1 MDNWRN
7 KCEAWFGNIGV
18 AVYRHP
24 VISISLVIFIVAAL
38 AVNLRHIR
46 LDMSTESFLD
56 QNSTAIQSYNQFRE
70 TFGRA
75 ELIIVAIEA
84 DDVFSPHVLDQIK
97 SLHERLEVDIPYV
110 AQVDSLL
117 NARKIIGSEDELLVE
132 ELFEAWPEDAASLAE
147 LKNFALS
154 NHLYLNR
161 FINKET
167 NITNI
172 FVQLDAFYP
181 DKIKD
186 ELVKVGQKEVIAAL
200 EHLQDVLAEQN
211 LTNENGDSL
220 AVSVAGSPV
229 VTATLTTTM
238 MKDIR
243 VFVMLVVGVI
253 AIVLFLLYRR
263 IVGVVLPLVTVILS
277 VLSTVS
283 LMTIFDQPLQLPTA
297 VLPSFLLAVGVG
309 DSIHFLT
316 LFFRHY
322 DTHGNKEDAVRYTMG
337 HSGLAM
343 LMTSLTTAA
352 GLGSFAGAEI
362 VPVANLGIF
371 TAAGVMLAFL
381 YTIIILPALLAII
394 PLTQRRYM
402 SSSISN
408 SISGNSNDEQI
419 MQDSHQ
425 VNVDNK
431 PGKKTLFDYVIDGCC
446 HMAITRP
453 KATVLGSIFL
463 LALSFVACSQLYFSH
478 NPIKWFP
485 EESDIRRSV
494 TAVDGKMGGSVSVEV
509 VLDTQV
515 AEGVY
520 SPEFLMG
527 VERAIQKIKAYQN
540 PHFDIGNIVS
550 VTDIVKET
558 HQALNGNDNA
568 YYSIPNDRQLVAQE
582 LFLLEISGGEELFKL
597 VDRRYQIA
605 RLTIVIPWIDTL
617 YYKDFI
623 SDIETLI
630 QEAMPPSLDVAVSST
645 GIVPLLGQTL
655 QGVINTTVAS
665 YLIAF
670 VVITIMMVLLLGSV
684 KLGLISMIP
693 NVLPIAMAMGLMYL
707 MSVPL
712 DMFTMLIGSIAIGLT
727 VDDTVH
733 FMHNFRR
740 YVGINGDVAWAI
752 RRTLHTTGRAMLTT
766 SLVLSAGFLVLITS
780 EMKNFFNFGVL
791 TAFTIFLALIADFII
806 APALMMLVGYSHKE
820 SDC

>member
-1 MDNWRN
+1 MENWRN
-7 KCEAWFGNIGV
+7 KCEAWFGNLGV

-24 VISISLVIFIVAAL
+24 VAFVLLVLFIVAAL
-38 AVNLRHIR
+38 SVNLRNIR

-56 QNSTAIQSYNQFRE
+56 QNSSAIQAYNQFRD

-84 DDVFSPHVLDQIK
+84 DDVFAPHVLDQIR
-97 SLHERLEVDIPYV
+97 SLQEKLEVDIPHV
-110 AQVDSLL
+110 ALVDSLL
-117 NARKIIGSEDELLVE
+117 NARKISGSEDELLVD
-132 ELFEAWPEDAASLAE
+132 ELFEEWPEDAASLAE
-147 LKNFALS
+147 LKTFALS
-154 NHLYLNR
+154 NRLYLNR

-172 FVQLDAFYP
+172 FVQLDVFYR
-181 DKIKD
+181 DEKNN
-186 ELVKVGQKEVIAAL
+186 ELVKVGQKEVITAL
-200 EHLQDVLAEQN
+200 EHLRNVLAEQN
-211 LTNENGDSL
+211 LSNENGDSL
-220 AVSVAGSPV
+220 AISVAGSPV

-238 MKDIR
+238 MDDIR
-243 VFVMLVVGVI
+243 FFVMLVVGVI
-253 AIVLFLLYRR
+253 ALVLFLLYRR

-283 LMTIFDQPLQLPTA
+283 LMTLFNQPLQLPTA

-381 YTIIILPALLAII
+381 FTIIMLPALLAII
-394 PLTQRRYM
+394 PLTQR
-402 SSSISN
+402 SN
-408 SISGNSNDEQI
+408 SSNSNSNDEPI
-419 MQDSHQ
+419 IQDNSHQ
-425 VNVDNK
+425 MNLDNK
-431 PGKKTLFDYVIDGCC
+431 PGKKALFDYVIDGCC

-453 KATVLGSIFL
+453 KTTVLGSILL
-463 LALSFVACSQLYFSH
+463 LALSFFACSQLYFSH

-485 EESDIRRSV
+485 EESDLRRSV
-494 TAVDGKMGGSVSVEV
+494 MAVDSKMGGSVSVEV

-515 AEGVY
+515 PEGVY

-527 VERAIQKIKAYQN
+527 VERAIQKINAYKN

-550 VTDIVKET
+550 ITDIVKET
-558 HQALNGNDNA
+558 HQALNGNDSA
-568 YYSIPNDRQLVAQE
+568 YYSVPNDRQLVAQE

-623 SDIETLI
+623 LDIETLI
-630 QEAMPPSLDVAVSST
+630 QETMPPSLDVAVSST

-655 QGVINTTVAS
+655 QGVINSTVAS

-670 VVITIMMVLLLGSV
+670 VVITIMMILLLGSV

-740 YVGINGDVAWAI
+740 YVGINGDVEWAI
-752 RRTLHTTGRAMLTT
+752 SRTLHTTGRAMLTT
-766 SLVLSAGFLVLITS
+766 SLVLSAGFLVLISS

-806 APALMMLVGYSHKE
+806 APALMMLVSYSHKE
-820 SDC
+820 SD

>member
-7 KCEAWFGNIGV
+7 KCEAWFGNLGV
-18 AVYRHP
+18 SVYRHP
-24 VISISLVIFIVAAL
+24 VICVFLVFFVVAAL
-38 AVNLRHIR
+38 SVNLRNIR

-56 QNSTAIQSYNQFRE
+56 QNSSAIQAYNQFRD

-84 DDVFSPHVLDQIK
+84 DDVFAPHVLDQIK
-97 SLHERLEVDIPYV
+97 SLQEKLEVGIPHV
-110 AQVDSLL
+110 ALVDSLL
-117 NARKIIGSEDELLVE
+117 NARKISGGEDELLVE
-132 ELFEAWPEDAASLAE
+132 ELFEAWPEGAASLAE
-147 LKNFALS
+147 LKTFALS
-154 NHLYLNR
+154 NRLYLNR
-161 FINKET
+161 FINEET

-172 FVQLDAFYP
+172 FIQLDVFYR
-181 DKIKD
+181 DKEKD
-186 ELVKVGQKEVIAAL
+186 GLVKVGQKEVITAL
-200 EHLQDVLAEQN
+200 EHLRDVLAEQN
-211 LTNENGDSL
+211 LSNENGDSL
-220 AVSVAGSPV
+220 AVSIAGSPV

-238 MKDIR
+238 MDDIR
-243 VFVMLVVGVI
+243 FFVMLVVGVI

-283 LMTIFDQPLQLPTA
+283 LMTLFNQPLQLPTA

-381 YTIIILPALLAII
+381 YTIIMLPALLAII
-394 PLTQRRYM
+394 PLKQRSY
-402 SSSISN
+402 SN
-408 SISGNSNDEQI
+408 RNSNSNDEQI
-419 MQDSHQ
+419 MQGSNHQ
-425 VNVDNK
+425 GDLDNK
-431 PGKKTLFDYVIDGCC
+431 LGKKTLFDYVIDGCC

-453 KATVLGSIFL
+453 KATVLGSIL
-463 LALSFVACSQLYFSH
+463 LLTLSFFACSQLYFSH

-485 EESDIRRSV
+485 EESDLRRSV

-527 VERAIQKIKAYQN
+527 VERAIQKINGYKN

-550 VTDIVKET
+550 ITDIVKET
-558 HQALNGNDNA
+558 HQALNGNDKA
-568 YYSIPNDRQLVAQE
+568 YYSIPNDRHLVAQE

-597 VDRRYQIA
+597 VDRNYQVA

-617 YYKDFI
+617 YYKNFI
-623 SDIETLI
+623 LDIESLI

-655 QGVINTTVAS
+655 QGVINSTVAS

-670 VVITIMMVLLLGSV
+670 IVITIMMVLLLGSV

-740 YVGINGDVAWAI
+740 YVGINGDVEWAI
-752 RRTLHTTGRAMLTT
+752 SRTLHTTGRAMLTT
-766 SLVLSAGFLVLITS
+766 SLVLSAGFLVLISS

-820 SDC
+820 SN